1 MTCLLKKRSKDEKPE
16 EAKNKGLR
24 GRSGKRLK
32 GEKPRKRLLER
43 RGKTENERLRERPKD
58 EKPGKRLL
66 ERPGKT
72 KSERLGERPK
82 DEKPEKRLLERL
94 GTNNARLRKRSEE
107 RLELDESSEVI

>member
-1 MTCLLKKRSKDEKPE
+1 MLEEKRSKDER
-16 EAKNKGLR
+16 LR
-24 GRSGKRLK
+24 
-32 GEKPRKRLLER
+32 
-43 RGKTENERLRERPKD
+43 KTKNERPGKAKERPGERPKD

-82 DEKPEKRLLERL
+82 DKKPEKRLLERL
-94 GTNNARLRKRSEE
+94 GTNNVRLRKRSEE

>member
-1 MTCLLKKRSKDEKPE
+1 MLEKRSKDEKPE
-16 EAKNKGLR
+16 EVKNKGLR

-32 GEKPRKRLLER
+32 GEKPGKRLLEK
-43 RGKTENERLRERPKD
+43 RGKTESERLGERPKD

-82 DEKPEKRLLERL
+82 DKKPEKRLLERL
-94 GTNNARLRKRSEE
+94 GTNNVRLRKRSEE